1 MPLLKKSSQDAVT
14 KTILIVAVNPKDTQ
28 ALRLAEEVREI
39 KNGLERSHQ
48 RDRFQLVHELAVRS
62 QDVRRAMLDHQP
74 QIVHFCG
81 HGEGVEGLVLEDD
94 AGRAK
99 FVSSEALATLFGLFA
114 DRLECVV
121 LNACYS
127 EVQAEAIAQQIP
139 TVVGMKAAIG
149 DRAAIEF
156 ATGFYDALGAGQS
169 VEFAYRMGCS
179 SIQMAGIPEHLTPVL
194 KGRSPSQGAKGL
206 AVVKSA
212 LETPEGQVGIDS
224 NFYISSSFEERCY
237 EEIQKAGS
245 LVRIKSPSNMGKSSL
260 MVRVLAH
267 AAELGYRTVTL
278 DLQQANQKLFTDLDL
293 FMQWFCASVGKAL
306 GVTVKIGDSWDDI
319 FGANDNSTDYF
330 QSYVLKESAPPLVLA
345 IDNFDRIFQYA
356 DIETDFCGL
365 LRGWHERSRS
375 HPLWGQLRLMI
386 VYSQEPYLQK
396 DINQSPFNVG
406 LPIELGE
413 FNGAQVQQLVAL
425 HGLDWT
431 AAQVAQVMAL
441 IGGHPYL
448 VRSVLYHIAVGDV
461 SLAEFLQTAAT
472 EAGIYRDHLA
482 GYLKPLE
489 DRADLGAAMKTVVTQ
504 EKPVRLK
511 SSEAFKLDSMGLVVR
526 VANEVQPRCLLY
538 RQYFRD
544 MLAID

>member
-386 VYSQEPYLQK
+386 VYSQAAIPNSDFDKGQGK
-396 DINQSPFNVG
+396 A
-406 LPIELGE
+406 GE
-413 FNGAQVQQLVAL
+413 
-425 HGLDWT
+425 
-431 AAQVAQVMAL
+431 
-441 IGGHPYL
+441 
-448 VRSVLYHIAVGDV
+448 
-461 SLAEFLQTAAT
+461 
-472 EAGIYRDHLA
+472 
-482 GYLKPLE
+482 
-489 DRADLGAAMKTVVTQ
+489 
-504 EKPVRLK
+504 
-511 SSEAFKLDSMGLVVR
+511 
-526 VANEVQPRCLLY
+526 
-538 RQYFRD
+538 
-544 MLAID
+544 